1 MDLHKKIRD
10 IRKSKGVT
18 QTFVA
23 RQTGMTISN
32 YNMKE
37 NGKRPIS
44 TGELELIAAV
54 LKEPVVNFFDQ

>member
-1 MDLHKKIRD
+1 MHNKIRD

-23 RQTGMTISN
+23 KHTGLTISN

-44 TGELELIAAV
+44 TGELEIIAAV
-54 LKEPVVNFFDQ
+54 LKEPVGNFFN

>member
-1 MDLHKKIRD
+1 MKLHNKIRD

-23 RQTGMTISN
+23 KQTGMTISN

-44 TGELELIAAV
+44 TVELEIIAAV
-54 LKEPVVNFFDQ
+54 LKEPVVNFFN